1 MALMQTTSRTR
12 WVVVDLETTG
22 MSPAKGDRIVEIG
35 AVAVED
41 GQITETFS
49 SLIHPERSIPYFV
62 QRIHGISDAMVASAP
77 RFAQVLPQFLA
88 FCADS
93 PLISHNA
100 PFDRSFLDFQSTLV
114 TDAPLPHAHLDTLR
128 VARLLLPKLG
138 KHNLDALV
146 QHFGVSLSAKDR
158 HRALGDARATAE
170 IWLKMEAM
178 AASEGKSL
186 LKGWIRRN

>member
-1 MALMQTTSRTR
+1 MLTTSRKR

-35 AVAVED
+35 AVAIED
-41 GQITETFS
+41 GRLAETYAT
-49 SLIHPERSIPYFV
+49 LVHPERSIPYFV

-77 RFAQVLPQFLA
+77 RFSEVLPGFLA
-88 FCADS
+88 FCGDS

-100 PFDRSFLDFQSTLV
+100 PFDRSFLDFQAAMV
-114 TDAPLPHAHLDTLR
+114 TEAPLPHEHLDTLR

-146 QHFGVSLSAKDR
+146 GHFGVSLSAKDR

-170 IWLKMEAM
+170 IWLKMEAI
-178 AASEGKSL
+178 AIAEGKSL